1 MCKYKIVLNNIT
13 KNHEYEEMIKI
24 FLRPDE
30 FVIANEGSGDFQF
43 TFNGDK
49 NVTKKEIY
57 LALSQ
62 LTGKRPLWGI
72 VTGIRPVK
80 MTGELIERLGSVE
93 AAEKKLREYYLIS
106 EEKIDLVLSMYAYQM
121 KTFGKSKDNLVGLYI
136 GIPFCPTRCLYCSFA
151 SNQVGREEISR
162 YVEALHEEVRFA
174 GDLLRRRGL
183 EVESVYIGG
192 GTPTT
197 LSAEQLDGLLCAIN
211 EEFGGKQRK
220 EFTLEA
226 GRPDTI
232 TKEKLMVAKKRGVD
246 RISINPQSMNDDT
259 LMRIGRDHDSQAIRE
274 AFSLAEGFI
283 VNADV
288 IAGLPGETLED
299 FRHTLREVAK
309 LSPENITVHS
319 LSVKRASRL
328 VDVDKDFHYKQ
339 GDLVEEM
346 LAYSKKFM
354 AEEGYQ

>member
-162 YVEALHEEVRFA
+162 YVEALHE
-174 GDLLRRRGL
+174 
-183 EVESVYIGG
+183 
-192 GTPTT
+192 
-197 LSAEQLDGLLCAIN
+197 
-211 EEFGGKQRK
+211 
-220 EFTLEA
+220 
-226 GRPDTI
+226 
-232 TKEKLMVAKKRGVD
+232 
-246 RISINPQSMNDDT
+246 
-259 LMRIGRDHDSQAIRE
+259 
-274 AFSLAEGFI
+274 
-283 VNADV
+283 
-288 IAGLPGETLED
+288 
-299 FRHTLREVAK
+299 
-309 LSPENITVHS
+309 
-319 LSVKRASRL
+319 
-328 VDVDKDFHYKQ
+328 
-339 GDLVEEM
+339 
-346 LAYSKKFM
+346 
-354 AEEGYQ
+354 